1 MMHPDAAVTRRPTW
15 PLISRTRGAARI
27 RRGQRL
33 AVFGVIAAI
42 VVLDQSVKWWAW
54 RNVSGVR
61 VNYGGDALAID
72 GIGKLYRGP
81 VAGALL
87 DLFDSALILAA
98 GWLLLRR
105 RRSIA
110 VMISGA
116 LVIGGWGSDI
126 LDRLGMHY
134 WTAPGSVRGVVDFI
148 PIGPH
153 YYNIADLFIIA
164 GTPLFVLAAT
174 GSLVRRFVVAR
185 PAAAAAADGHAA
197 RRSSGVRRF
206 ASTAVAAATLVAAT
220 GIGAATFGG
229 VNAPLPSTSA
239 TVQPVLITHQGTL
252 VDIS

>member
-1 MMHPDAAVTRRPTW
+1 MMHPDAAVTRRRTW
-15 PLISRTRGAARI
+15 PLISRGMAAARI

-126 LDRLGMHY
+126 LDRLAMHY

-153 YYNIADLFIIA
+153 YYNIADLFIIG

-174 GSLVRRFVVAR
+174 GSLVRQFVVAR
-185 PAAAAAADGHAA
+185 PAAAADDRTE
-197 RRSSGVRRF
+197 RRSSGGRLF
-206 ASTAVAAATLVAAT
+206 ALTVVAAATLAGAT

-229 VNAPLPSTSA
+229 VNAPVPSTSA